1 MTRSFN
7 RIAYTARGSLGRR
20 SSMVSARL
28 LLVTVL
34 LLGAMLTGSSW
45 FARAAT
51 SEQRTAE
58 AWQEHTF
65 AVLDTMADIRVATL
79 SIRRGERGYLLTGD
93 ENYLQPYTTGLAAL
107 EVSVPKLRGLL
118 QDNARE
124 AARGDQLA
132 NLVEDFAEQAQMTVA
147 EQRAG
152 HHAAAVA
159 LAQTSHGRQLTNRVM
174 AMLDQMEAVEQ
185 QLLDDREQSADNAAR
200 RSDDFQGLL
209 NVSGLL
215 LLVMGAYASL
225 ALREA
230 IKREEAMR
238 EELDRVATT
247 DELTGLA
254 NRRELFSSLDR
265 MIAASRR
272 SGRPVSVAVLDID
285 RFKLVNDTHGHPAG
299 DEVIR
304 RIAEMSQLMMREQD
318 LVGRLGGEEFLI
330 AFPDCPARDAAAAC
344 ERLRQGIAAL
354 PVLLP
359 SGTALSVTISSGVAE
374 LTSEDSRQ
382 TIISRAD
389 EALYRAKK
397 AGRDQVH
404 LAA

>member
-1 MTRSFN
+1 M
-7 RIAYTARGSLGRR
+7 G
-20 SSMVSARL
+20 SARL
-28 LLVTVL
+28 MLFTVL
-34 LLGAMLTGSSW
+34 LLGAMLAGSSW

-51 SEQRTAE
+51 GEQREAE

-65 AVLDTMADIRVATL
+65 AVLGNLSDIRVAAL
-79 SIRRGERGYLLTGD
+79 SIRRGERGYLLTGED
-93 ENYLQPYTTGLAAL
+93 AFLQPYTAGMAAL
-107 EVSVPKLRGLL
+107 DIAMPKMRRLL
-118 QDNARE
+118 ADNVRETARAE
-124 AARGDQLA
+124 ELFILLDEFTAQAR
-132 NLVEDFAEQAQMTVA
+132 MTVA

-152 HHAAAVA
+152 NHADAVA
-159 LAQTSHGRQLTNRVM
+159 LVRTNHGRQLTNQAM
-174 AMLDQMEAVEQ
+174 AVLDRMEAVEQ
-185 QLLDDREQSADNAAR
+185 QLLDERNQRADDAAR
-200 RSDDFQGLL
+200 RSDKFQDVL

-215 LLVMGAYASL
+215 LLVIGAYSSL
-225 ALREA
+225 ALRHA
-230 IKREEAMR
+230 IQREEAIR
-238 EELDRVATT
+238 HELDRVATT

-254 NRRELFSSLDR
+254 NRRELFASLDR

-285 RFKLVNDTHGHPAG
+285 RFKLVNDTYGHPAG

-304 RIAEMSQLMMREQD
+304 RISQMAQLMMREQD

-330 AFPDCPARDAAAAC
+330 AFPDCAVGDAAAAC

-359 SGTALSVTISSGVAE
+359 SGAALSVTISSGVAE
-374 LTSEDSRQ
+374 LTVEDDRKS
-382 TIISRAD
+382 IISRAD